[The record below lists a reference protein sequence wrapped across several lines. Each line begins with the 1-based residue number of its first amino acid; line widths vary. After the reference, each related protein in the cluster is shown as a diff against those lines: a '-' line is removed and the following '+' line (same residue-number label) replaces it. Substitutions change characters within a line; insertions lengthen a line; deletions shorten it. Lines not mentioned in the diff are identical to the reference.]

1 MGLWVY
7 TYVWYYCVCWCCVC
21 VCVCVTSFS
30 LLAPTNLSV
39 GRPLDTEPLLE
50 QKVPE
55 SFVKLQ
61 DIVRRLAQ
69 NCSQQN
75 RAPVLTRLEYM

>member
-1 MGLWVY
+1 MGIYLCMVLL
-7 TYVWYYCVCWCCVC
+7 CVLVLCVC